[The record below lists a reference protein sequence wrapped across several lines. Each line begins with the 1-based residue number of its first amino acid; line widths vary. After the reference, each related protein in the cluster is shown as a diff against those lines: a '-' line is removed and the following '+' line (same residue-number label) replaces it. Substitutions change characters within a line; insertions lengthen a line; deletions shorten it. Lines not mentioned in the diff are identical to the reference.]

1 MWLFLLISCER
12 VWKETVKS
20 VLRLR
25 KWPSKEMRSEPFFCV
40 AESRERDEWEVK
52 WRLALFSRERDR
64 ERERK
69 REREREDAHVRL
81 GLVRGKALKWELGS
95 GVGPKVI

>member
-1 MWLFLLISCER
+1 M
-12 VWKETVKS
+12 
-20 VLRLR
+20 
-25 KWPSKEMRSEPFFCV
+25 
-40 AESRERDEWEVK
+40 K

-64 ERERK
+64 ERER
-69 REREREDAHVRL
+69 EGEDAHVRI